1 MVHGG
6 VESGVIVRQAK
17 LLAETVEVGNAYAAV
32 VVVVGVARVA
42 VAVAVGITLVSV
54 LDVETRILGV
64 INCVGI
70 GISRQRRQG
79 PDDGEKAPGQESLPE
94 AKQPYTSTPA
104 LDNIWA
110 IAPVSPEARVRCQ
123 SRRVVSARATIAN
136 DRSYSRAS
144 SKAGST
150 TYSDLQRPQQR
161 APPALAPCVRCRPGQ
176 FQAGTLEGGFV
187 AVGGGQGRGSPDGA
201 GGLVVGFG
209 LVPSTAVL
217 PHSSQL
223 CAGSCSLPQT
233 RRRKYAYLLR
243 LLTKCMIGDL
253 GPVRSEDLA
262 EAAGA

>member
-1 MVHGG
+1 M
-6 VESGVIVRQAK
+6 
-17 LLAETVEVGNAYAAV
+17 
-32 VVVVGVARVA
+32 
-42 VAVAVGITLVSV
+42 VSV

-187 AVGGGQGRGSPDGA
+187 AVGGGQGRGSPDGGGGA
-201 GGLVVGFG
+201 RGGLRTGAVYCRAAALVAVVCRVLQPPADTQTQVRLPIAPLDEVHDRGSGAGQVRRLGRSCRGMRAFG
-209 LVPSTAVL
+209 IDGAAVADAARTRGRGGPS
-217 PHSSQL
+217 
-223 CAGSCSLPQT
+223 
-233 RRRKYAYLLR
+233 
-243 LLTKCMIGDL
+243 
-253 GPVRSEDLA
+253 
-262 EAAGA
+262 EAAASASAKPCDSVGMKCP